1 MPRSLNLG
9 EVLSVLAASIV
20 KPDQRGFIRRRCRS
34 RCPGHEI
41 RLTGSWVS
49 RRRLICVM
57 TPASEAIYDPDNVF
71 DQIFPIAPAKRVSA
85 AA

>member
-1 MPRSLNLG
+1 
-9 EVLSVLAASIV
+9 
-20 KPDQRGFIRRRCRS
+20 
-34 RCPGHEI
+34 
-41 RLTGSWVS
+41 
-49 RRRLICVM
+49 M